1 MSIHSI
7 KLVFI
12 KSTMK
17 FILIVNLFS
26 IIDANIFLTSM
37 INVKELDFVENQN
50 DYNLLLA

>member
-26 IIDANIFLTSM
+26 IIDANIVLTS
-37 INVKELDFVENQN
+37 IYDQS
-50 DYNLLLA
+50 

>member
-1 MSIHSI
+1 MSIYNI

-26 IIDANIFLTSM
+26 IIDANIVLTS
-37 INVKELDFVENQN
+37 IYDQS
-50 DYNLLLA
+50 